1 LPSSSNTSN
10 KDQVSNVERNEESI
24 HQPVNDSSSTSTQ
37 DAISQFKIH
46 NVIAKDHPINQIV
59 GAINKSVQ
67 TRSHLTSFCEYYS
80 FVSCDETTRI
90 EEALDDPDWVNVIHG
105 ELNNFVRNEVWEL
118 VKKIK

>member
-67 TRSHLTSFCEYYS
+67 TRSHLTSFCEYHS